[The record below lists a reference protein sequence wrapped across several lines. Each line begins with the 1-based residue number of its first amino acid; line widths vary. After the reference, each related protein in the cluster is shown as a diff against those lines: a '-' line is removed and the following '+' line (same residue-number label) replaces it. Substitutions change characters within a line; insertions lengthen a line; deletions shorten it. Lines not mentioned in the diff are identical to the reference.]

1 LLHPLGMQSNMLRGI
16 RSILAQSS
24 GVHDGKRDSCF
35 RLKRRKFSY
44 GNLFSRKRPANADSR
59 CDLLQNLGMLS
70 LPLHGL
76 ALRESLASPTCFNN
90 PTVKLNEAASN
101 RRYLSMPIDDSSM
114 IIPPFTDTCS
124 LCMLSL
130 SIHIEHTCHLS
141 CISNSMDTFDCA

>member
-1 LLHPLGMQSNMLRGI
+1 MQSNMLRGI

-114 IIPPFTDTCS
+114 IILF
-124 LCMLSL
+124 LFG
-130 SIHIEHTCHLS
+130 HIEFIPQTIIIMTNKNHVFFTLH
-141 CISNSMDTFDCA
+141 